1 MNATQLY
8 LSPLKKISPEKIFF
22 LSVMIVNG
30 GNYLYNLLIG
40 RYLGPEAFADAA
52 LLITFLLLLSFIG
65 MAFQIV
71 TTKYT
76 ALLSEPDYNAFLEWI
91 MKRGLVFGIALGC
104 VIIAF
109 STQLQELFNT
119 KSPLMFSVF
128 GAGLPLYFLMSI
140 NRGVYQGQG
149 KLKKLSATYQT
160 EMISRLLFT
169 FSLLLV
175 PATINSSV
183 AVAVGILLSLVFGM
197 LPFHGK
203 IVRIGNS
210 LRLEEHVVKQVKL
223 FFAITCFYE
232 FTQIIINNSD
242 ILLVKHYFD
251 NNQAGLYASLA
262 LIGRVVYF
270 VAWMFVMLLM
280 RKVIRLKKEG
290 VDTRPLLMKNVLYIS
305 ILSVAI
311 VSGAWLFP
319 KLAVTM
325 MFGKEYLSIAPLLW
339 RYALATSVF
348 AIANIFAYYF
358 LSIGRYLPVF
368 ISGLMGTLQ
377 IGLIILYHD
386 SLAQVVHVQIIAMVL
401 LLLSQLSFFFY
412 QSKTNIH
419 RN

>member
-1 MNATQLY
+1 MNAVQLY

-30 GNYLYNLLIG
+30 GNYLYNLFLG

-76 ALLSEPDYNAFLEWI
+76 ALLSEKQCNAFLDWI
-91 MKRGLVFGIALGC
+91 MKRGLAFGIALGC
-104 VIIAF
+104 IIIAF
-109 STQLQELFNT
+109 STQLQESFNT

-140 NRGVYQGQG
+140 NRGIYQGQG
-149 KLKKLSATYQT
+149 KLERLSATYQT

-169 FSLLLV
+169 FILLLV

-183 AVAVGILLSLVFGM
+183 AIAVGILLSLVFGL
-197 LPFHGK
+197 LPFQEK
-203 IVRIGNS
+203 ILRISN
-210 LRLEEHVVKQVKL
+210 LRLEKQAVKQITL
-223 FFAITCFYE
+223 FFVITCFYE

-270 VAWMFVMLLM
+270 VAWMFVMLLLP
-280 RKVIRLKKEG
+280 KVIRLKKEG
-290 VDTRPLLMKNVLYIS
+290 FDTRPLLMKNVLYIS
-305 ILSVAI
+305 MLSVAI

-319 KLAVTM
+319 KLAVTI
-325 MFGKEYLSIAPLLW
+325 MFGEEYLSIAPLLW
-339 RYALATSVF
+339 QYALATAVF

-358 LSIGRYLPVF
+358 LSIGRYLPVV

-401 LLLSQLSFFFY
+401 LLFSQLCFFFY
-412 QSKTNIH
+412 QSKTDI
-419 RN
+419 RRS

>member
-1 MNATQLY
+1 MNAIQLY

-30 GNYLYNLLIG
+30 GNYLYNLLLG

-52 LLITFLLLLSFIG
+52 LLITFLLVLSFIG
-65 MAFQIV
+65 MAFQIIA
-71 TTKYT
+71 TKYA
-76 ALLSEPDYNAFLEWI
+76 ALLSESECSAFLEWI
-91 MKRGLVFGIALGC
+91 MKRGLAFGIALGC
-104 VIIAF
+104 IIIAF

-119 KSPLMFSVF
+119 KSPIMFSVF

-149 KLKKLSATYQT
+149 KLERLSATYQT
-160 EMISRLLFT
+160 EMVSRLLFT
-169 FSLLLV
+169 FIMLVV

-183 AVAVGILLSLVFGM
+183 AIAVGILLSLIFGL
-197 LPFHGK
+197 LPFQGK
-203 IVRIGNS
+203 ILKIRNS
-210 LRLEEHVVKQVKL
+210 LRLEKQVVKQVKL

-242 ILLVKHYFD
+242 ILLVKYYFD
-251 NNQAGLYASLA
+251 NHQAGLYASLA

-270 VAWMFVMLLM
+270 VAWMFVMLLLP
-280 RKVIRLKKEG
+280 KVIKLKKEG
-290 VDTRPLLMKNVLYIS
+290 FDTRPLLMKNVLYIS
-305 ILSVAI
+305 MLSVAI

-319 KLAVTM
+319 KLAVTLL
-325 MFGKEYLSIAPLLW
+325 FGEEYLSIAPLLW
-339 RYALATSVF
+339 QYALATSVF

-358 LSIGRYLPVF
+358 LSIGRHLPVV
-368 ISGLMGTLQ
+368 ISGIMGAFQ
-377 IGLIILYHD
+377 IGLIILFHD
-386 SLAQVVHVQIIAMVL
+386 SLSQVVHVQIIAMVV
-401 LLLSQLSFFFY
+401 LLLSQLCFFFY